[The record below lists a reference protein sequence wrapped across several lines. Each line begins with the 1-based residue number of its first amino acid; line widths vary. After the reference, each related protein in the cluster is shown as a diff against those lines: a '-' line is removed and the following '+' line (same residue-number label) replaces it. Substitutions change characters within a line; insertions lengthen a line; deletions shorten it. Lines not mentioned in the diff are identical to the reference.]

1 MQSADIK
8 SNLGYSTISRRFDLI
23 VWDWD
28 GTLANSTG
36 MIVDAIVQAA
46 QQVGLP
52 ALDPKAASNIIGLG
66 LKESIHALFG
76 DIPPD
81 IAQKLAQQ
89 YTANYY
95 AGEQAIPLFEG
106 AKETIIELHRRGYK
120 VAVAT
125 GKGRRG
131 LNLALQHCGLTSYF
145 HATKTVDEC
154 FSKPHPQMLDELM
167 DELVVR
173 PERTLMIGDTSYD
186 LQMAQNAGVPAVAV
200 TFGAQSREKLLS
212 YNCIQMFNQFKDLSA
227 WLQAN
232 A

>member
-1 MQSADIK
+1 MSKQ
-8 SNLGYSTISRRFDLI
+8 FDLI

-28 GTLANSTG
+28 GTLADSTG
-36 MIVDAIVQAA
+36 MITQAIVSAA
-46 QQVGLP
+46 AQVGLP
-52 ALDPKAASNIIGLG
+52 TLNPQAASNIIGLG

-76 DIPPD
+76 DIPAD
-81 IAQKLAQQ
+81 KAQALAQQ

-95 AGEQAIPLFEG
+95 AGEAEIPLFAG
-106 AKETIIELHRRGYK
+106 AKETIIELNRRGFK
-120 VAVAT
+120 LAVAT

-131 LNLALQHCGLTSYF
+131 LNLALEHSGLTPYF

-186 LQMAQNAGVPAVAV
+186 LQMAQNANVQAIAV
-200 TFGAQSREKLLS
+200 TFGAQSRDKLLGYDS
-212 YNCIQMFNQFKDLSA
+212 IALFNEFKDLSV
-227 WLQAN
+227 WLLSL
-232 A
+232 